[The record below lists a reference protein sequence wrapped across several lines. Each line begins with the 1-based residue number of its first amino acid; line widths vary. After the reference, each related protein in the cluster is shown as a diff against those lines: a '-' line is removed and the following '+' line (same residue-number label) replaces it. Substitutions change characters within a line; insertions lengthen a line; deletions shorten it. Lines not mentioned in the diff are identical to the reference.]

1 MTSVSCKILGFPVF
15 LESSNNFC
23 GVKSLLN
30 LFPDLT
36 IATSLFPKH
45 LLQFTVLLEIL
56 RLHMFCFLL
65 PGNQQVTSSKTE
77 LRKSNKR
84 TKRKPRVLF
93 SQTQIFEL
101 ERRFKHQKY
110 LSAPEREQMAQG
122 LKLTPTQVKI
132 WFQNRRYKNKRQK
145 IEKSNLEKAKAVAE
159 TPFVSSSGF
168 ELPYGQGFYGLQ
180 GGGAHLSD
188 YVGDGSG
195 ATGIR
200 FNEYCYN

>member
-1 MTSVSCKILGFPVF
+1 MQSVEHKCLLANSTVQKKLLFSPEMISILKF
-15 LESSNNFC
+15 
-23 GVKSLLN
+23 
-30 LFPDLT
+30 
-36 IATSLFPKH
+36 
-45 LLQFTVLLEIL
+45 VLLS
-56 RLHMFCFLL
+56 
-65 PGNQQVTSSKTE
+65 GNQQVTSSKTE

-145 IEKSNLEKAKAVAE
+145 IEKSNLEKAKAVTEA
-159 TPFVSSSGF
+159 PFVSSSGF
-168 ELPYGQGFYGLQ
+168 EVPYGQGFYGLQ
-180 GGGAHLSD
+180 GGGTHLGG
-188 YVGDGSG
+188 YVADGGS

-200 FNEYCYN
+200 FNDYCYNWRPKKITYR